1 MKVPTLLFLLIQQ
14 TLLME
19 QTYRM

>member
-1 MKVPTLLFLLIQQ
+1 MKVPTLLLPLIQQ